1 VCHTVF
7 ETLINNV
14 KLTSYWSNVKISRK
28 QISHWMKKYMNTLK
42 TISLCCLFSIASYS
56 ISKLMLTLFFILV
69 RILKQV
75 SVNLSNSYLKFQ

>member
-28 QISHWMKKYMNTLK
+28 QISHWMNKYMNKLK
-42 TISLCCLFSIASYS
+42 TISLCYIFSIASYS
-56 ISKLMLTLFFILV
+56 ISELMSTLFFILV
-69 RILKQV
+69 VRILKQE
-75 SVNLSNSYLKFQ
+75 NQFQWTCQIPN